1 MNFGDITVIW
11 HIIRKEILENLLSL
25 RFMLSLIL
33 IISLFA
39 ASSFIFV
46 GKYRQESGDYW
57 KKTNKNL
64 SDLRKP
70 LSRLNDLAFHEQQ
83 IFRKPKALALCAE
96 GYEKSFPNYV
106 KFNIFTIGLPE
117 VKGSVN
123 FTLPYFSDVNWVFII
138 SLILSFVAFVFTFD
152 SICGEKEAGTLRMM
166 LSNSIPRYNVLMGK
180 YLGVMLTLC
189 IPLLIGLLATL
200 IIMMTSNI
208 TRITGLEWLKI
219 LVVVILSLLYL
230 SVFVFLGIL
239 VSSRA
244 THSANCMVI
253 LLLMWVILVVLIPS
267 LGRTVSSMFSK
278 TPTRVELNRRLF
290 EAERQIWDNSDRF
303 GKNAGNSYPDADDPR
318 MNLPARARLYN
329 ALSNAKNGIIEDH
342 HNKMMAQ
349 TLIGRNFTCLSPT
362 AVYQRAS
369 EAITGVG
376 IGRCADFYQQVKR
389 YHENLKEFVRS
400 KDAEDPDSR
409 HLIFDEDNSRGA
421 YDWRT
426 ISKRPVDFDVVPK
439 FQERDL
445 ALGQSLKLG
454 IWDIGLLAL
463 FNLVFFAASFVSFL
477 RYDVR

>member
-1 MNFGDITVIW
+1 MIW
-11 HIIRKEILENLLSL
+11 HIIRKEISENLLSL

-46 GKYRQESGDYW
+46 GKYRQESDDYW

-70 LSRLNDLAFHEQQ
+70 LNRLNDLAFHKQQ
-83 IFRKPKALALCAE
+83 IFRKPKALALCVE
-96 GYEKSFPNYV
+96 GYEKYFPNYV
-106 KFNIFTIGLPE
+106 EFNIFNIGLPE
-117 VKGSVN
+117 VKGSAN
-123 FTLPYFSDVNWVFII
+123 FTLPHFSDVNWVFII

-152 SICGEKEAGTLRMM
+152 SISGEKEAGTLRMM
-166 LSNSIPRYNVLMGK
+166 LANTIPRYKVLLGK
-180 YLGVMLTLC
+180 YFGAMLTLC
-189 IPLLIGLLATL
+189 VPFLIGVLVSL
-200 IIMMTSNI
+200 IIVIASNI
-208 TRITGLEWLKI
+208 GGISRLQWLEV

-230 SVFVFLGIL
+230 SVFVFLGVF

-244 THSANCMVI
+244 TRSANCMVV
-253 LLLMWVILVVLIPS
+253 LLLLWVCLVILIPS

-278 TPTRVELNRRLF
+278 TPTRVELNRKLS
-290 EAERQIWDNSDRF
+290 EVYEQIWSNPDRF
-303 GKNAGNSYPDADDPR
+303 GKNAGVSFPDANDPR

-329 ALSNAKNGIIEDH
+329 AWSNAKNQVVIDH

-349 TLIGRNFTCLSPT
+349 ALTGRNFTCLSPT

-389 YHENLKEFVRS
+389 YQENLKEFIRS
-400 KDAEDPDSR
+400 KDAEDPHSR
-409 HLIFDEDNSRGA
+409 HLIFDEDNSGGA
-421 YDWRT
+421 FDWRT

-445 ALGQSLKLG
+445 ALGQSLKLA
-454 IWDIGLLAL
+454 IWDIGLLVL
-463 FNLVFFAASFVSFL
+463 FNLVFFAAAFVSFL